1 MKGVLSVV
9 FNLDEVDVDKYYFY
23 DVFGDSLLLNILG
36 LCLCLVVVLCLGLLC
51 LILRFVVVS
60 LLLRVLG
67 LRWRLF

>member
-36 LCLCLVVVLCLGLLC
+36 LCLCWWWFYV
-51 LILRFVVVS
+51 
-60 LLLRVLG
+60 
-67 LRWRLF
+67 